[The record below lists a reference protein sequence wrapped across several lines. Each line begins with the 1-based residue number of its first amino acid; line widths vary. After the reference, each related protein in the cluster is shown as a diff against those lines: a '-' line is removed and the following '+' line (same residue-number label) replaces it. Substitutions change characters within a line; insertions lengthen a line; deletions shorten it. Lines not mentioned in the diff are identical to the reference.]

1 MIALSIGKANFDI
14 TVPVDQFPQE
24 NTKITVQE
32 KIESSG
38 GGAFN
43 VAYLLG
49 KWNVETYFAGTV
61 GYDDYGTTIK
71 KDLDGLGV
79 HTTFLETNYEKKTAT
94 SFIINNKATT
104 SRTQIRIEPE
114 VYHMKKYE
122 YDFMA
127 GVIYSDGYEY
137 SATMAAVN
145 KFPNIPVI
153 LGAGLNYGD
162 PKEIIA
168 LAKVAKYIVFSL
180 EFAEELTKIKVNVE
194 DPQSLLNI
202 YKKLKET
209 YINNE
214 VIVTLKANGV
224 LYAVD
229 GNVQYMPTI
238 NVSEVDRTGAG
249 DIFDGALTY
258 AISKGYD
265 IEKCMRI
272 ANIAAGLSTTK
283 VGAKTSIPMLSEVIS
298 YYEGKFGP
306 IDAVNQNLNPS
317 TSQENVQNNV
327 ATAQT
332 PSEPVNN
339 NVQNAVPQSSV
350 GSQVQDTSVPN
361 QAQQVVQTPA
371 QVNTVSAV
379 NPSPAE
385 SQNPNS

>member
-14 TVPVDQFPQE
+14 TVPVDQYPQE
-24 NTKITVQE
+24 NTKVTVQE

-61 GYDDYGTTIK
+61 GYDDYGSSIK
-71 KDLDGLGV
+71 KDLDSLGV
-79 HTTFLETNYEKKTAT
+79 HTTFLETNYEKKTST

-114 VYHMKKYE
+114 VYHMKKYD

-137 SATMAAVN
+137 SATMAAIN
-145 KFPNIPVI
+145 KYPNIPVV

-162 PKEIIA
+162 PKEILA
-168 LAKVAKYIVFSL
+168 LAKFAKYIIFSL
-180 EFAEELTKIKVNVE
+180 EFAESIAKMKVNVE
-194 DPQSLLNI
+194 DPNSLLTL

-209 YINNE
+209 FINNE
-214 VIVTLKANGV
+214 VVVTLKASGV

-238 NVSEVDRTGAG
+238 SVTEVDRTGAG
-249 DIFDGALTY
+249 DIFDGAFTY
-258 AISKGYD
+258 AISRGFD

-298 YYEGKFGP
+298 YYESKFGP
-306 IDAVNQNLNPS
+306 IDAGNQTLNQSTTPMQQASPVQEVNSTPS
-317 TSQENVQNNV
+317 TSAPTNASAPTQENV
-327 ATAQT
+327 
-332 PSEPVNN
+332 
-339 NVQNAVPQSSV
+339 
-350 GSQVQDTSVPN
+350 
-361 QAQQVVQTPA
+361 
-371 QVNTVSAV
+371 
-379 NPSPAE
+379 NPS
-385 SQNPNS
+385 

>member
-1 MIALSIGKANFDI
+1 MIALSIGKTNFDVTI
-14 TVPVDQFPQE
+14 PVESYPQE
-24 NTKITVQE
+24 NTKITVSE

-49 KWNVETYFAGTV
+49 KWNVETYFAGVV

-94 SFIINNKATT
+94 TFIINNKATT

-137 SATMAAVN
+137 SATMAAIN
-145 KFPNIPVI
+145 KFPNVPVI

-162 PKEIIA
+162 YKEIVA
-168 LAKVAKYIVFSL
+168 LAKFAKYIIFSL
-180 EFAEELTKIKVNVE
+180 EFAESITKVKVNVE
-194 DPQSLLNI
+194 DPESLLNL
-202 YKKLKET
+202 YKKLKESF
-209 YINNE
+209 INNE
-214 VIVTLKANGV
+214 VIVTLKSNGV
-224 LYAVD
+224 LYAVND
-229 GNVQYMPTI
+229 NVQYMPTI
-238 NVSEVDRTGAG
+238 QVQEVDRTGAG
-249 DIFDGALTY
+249 DVFDGAFTY

-283 VGAKTSIPMLSEVIS
+283 VGAKTAIPILSDVIN
-298 YYEGKFGP
+298 YYESKFGP
-306 IDAVNQNLNPS
+306 IDAVQQQS
-317 TSQENVQNNV
+317 TTPQENPTSVNGSTGQEVSSPIQNPTVNPESTPMNSST
-327 ATAQT
+327 ATTQT
-332 PSEPVNN
+332 VVNQPN
-339 NVQNAVPQSSV
+339 MENTSIEGQSSTI
-350 GSQVQDTSVPN
+350 Q
-361 QAQQVVQTPA
+361 
-371 QVNTVSAV
+371 
-379 NPSPAE
+379 
-385 SQNPNS
+385 